1 MVSHDLAR
9 GRSRAAFVLA
19 RSLALSMAAASAG
32 HACAAADAPPAC
44 AAGGQAL
51 VLQHRAQGSALQVDV
66 DAVPL
71 RGRRVW
77 IAMEGHAGGGAP
89 LRVPLAMAFE
99 SAPDEPSMAFGQS
112 DTLLAE
118 PGSDGH
124 VALTQWVYY
133 GLHRLSVLATPPAGT
148 DLSGVTLRLRCSEV
162 LVENTLPTQQ
172 ALLDELVGL
181 YLDKAVHPPADPARL
196 RAMAQSLATGARTAG
211 DVFAAMRLAMQ
222 EAGDMHS
229 YIVASSG
236 RAAFYGRL
244 APTPPR
250 VALRD
255 DGVAIVALSQVAFDH
270 DVAASTAYARDLHA
284 AIARVQARHPHGWI
298 VDLRGDGGGDMWSML
313 AGLSALV
320 DGPRVGAFVSPE
332 GTEAWLVS
340 DGQSGTSRY
349 PAEASIGP
357 RDPLAIDSPVA
368 VLIGPGTASSG
379 EATAIAFEARP
390 RTRFFGKPTLGL
402 YNGGVQQY
410 TLSDGTMFGIVH
422 VLNADRTGRV
432 REGALV
438 PDTVIADG
446 DDAAGVA
453 AAWLLAQPAASAS
466 RRSAQAPAA
475 SAAPSTDRGACPRLD
490 PMGRRR

>member
-1 MVSHDLAR
+1 MISHDLAR

-19 RSLALSMAAASAG
+19 RSLALSMAAAFAG
-32 HACAAADAPPAC
+32 HARAAAAAPPAC
-44 AAGGQAL
+44 ASGSQTL
-51 VLQHRAQGSALQVDV
+51 VLQHPVQGSALRVDV

-77 IAMEGHAGGGAP
+77 ITIEGHAGGAAP
-89 LRVPLAMAFE
+89 LRVPLMMAFE
-99 SAPDEPSMAFGQS
+99 SAPDDSSMAFAQYG
-112 DTLLAE
+112 TLLAE

-124 VALTQWVYY
+124 VGLSQWVYY
-133 GLHRLSVLATPPAGT
+133 GLHRLRVLATPQAGT
-148 DLSGVTLRLRCSEV
+148 DMSGVTLRLQCSEV
-162 LVENTLPTQQ
+162 LVENTPPTQQ
-172 ALLDELVGL
+172 ALLDELVAL
-181 YLDKAVHPPADPARL
+181 YLDRAVHPPADPARF
-196 RAMAQSLATGARTAG
+196 RAMAQSLATGARTAD
-211 DVFAAMRLAMQ
+211 DVFGAMRLTMQ
-222 EAGDMHS
+222 EAGDWHS
-229 YIVASSG
+229 YIVPLSG
-236 RAAFYGRL
+236 RAAFYDRL

-250 VALRD
+250 VELRA

-270 DVAASTAYARDLHA
+270 DIAASTAYARDLHA

-320 DGPRVGAFVSPE
+320 DGPRVGAFVSRE

-349 PAEASIGP
+349 PVEASIGP
-357 RDPLAIDSPVA
+357 RDPLAISSPIA

-379 EATAIAFEARP
+379 EATAVAFEARP

-402 YNGGVQQY
+402 YNSGIQQY
-410 TLSDGTMFGIVH
+410 TLSDGTMFGIVN

-438 PDTVIADG
+438 PDTVVADG
-446 DDAAGVA
+446 DDAVGAA
-453 AAWLLAQPAASAS
+453 AAWLLRQPAVSAS
-466 RRSAQAPAA
+466 SRSAQASAA
-475 SAAPSTDRGACPRLD
+475 NAAPSTD
-490 PMGRRR
+490 